1 MTEYLITLDPIDR
14 YFFGGDM
21 MFPVGDDKKDAF
33 NTKYASYII
42 ESSRFPQQTSLLGM
56 LRFLLLSNSAYF
68 QNGKILS
75 EKKSE
80 VAALIGKTGFRVTD
94 GHREN
99 EFGKIVRIS
108 ECRLQHKGEDG
119 TWADLEPDPL
129 DKGLKVSFEKCADG
143 RVNGEAKY
151 FPNMEYD
158 AKEGLSQR
166 YSCNGK
172 SFSSEEIFAE
182 DRRIGIRRDIV
193 SGKTDDDALYKQ
205 ISYRLRKGFRFA
217 FTATVKDCDLT
228 EYDGQLVSVGGDGS
242 YFRIGISKPIGGIP
256 KPGSDSEESKKPEEN
271 QNAVVLTSPVF
282 LETED
287 LSLSRYAI
295 TGTIPFRFIKTDVD
309 KGAYDIV
316 SNKSGRSSSYQL
328 YTAGSV
334 FYFIDSE
341 SMRRFISAIEAKKDF
356 RQIGYNQYK
365 LK

>member
-1 MTEYLITLDPIDR
+1 MTEYLITLDPIDK

-21 MFPVGDDKKDAF
+21 TFPVGNDEKDAF

-68 QNGKILS
+68 QNGKILN

-80 VAALIGKTGFRVTD
+80 IAALIGTTGFRVSD
-94 GHREN
+94 GHCEN
-99 EFGKIVRIS
+99 DFGKIVRIS

-119 TWADLEPDPL
+119 TWTDLEPDPL

-143 RVNGEAKY
+143 RVNGEEKS
-151 FPNMEYD
+151 FPGIEYN
-158 AKEGLSQR
+158 AKEEFSQK
-166 YSCNGK
+166 YSCKGK
-172 SFSSEEIFAE
+172 SFSSKEIFAE

-228 EYDGQLVSVGGDGS
+228 KFDGQLVSVGGDGS
-242 YFRIGISKPIGGIP
+242 YFRIGISALD
-256 KPGSDSEESKKPEEN
+256 PGAEESKKPEEN
-271 QNAVVLTSPVF
+271 QNAIVLTSHAF

-295 TGTIPFRFIKTDVD
+295 TGIIPFRFIKTDVN
-309 KGAYDIV
+309 KGVYDIV

-334 FYFIDSE
+334 FYFRDSE
-341 SMRRFISAIEAKKDF
+341 SMLRFISAIEAKKDF